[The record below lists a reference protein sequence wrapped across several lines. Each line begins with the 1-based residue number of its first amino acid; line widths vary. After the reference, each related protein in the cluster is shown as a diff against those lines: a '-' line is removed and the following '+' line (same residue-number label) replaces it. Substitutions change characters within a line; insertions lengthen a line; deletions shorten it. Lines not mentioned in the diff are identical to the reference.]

1 MNFSTAAYQSPTQTI
16 ENMQDYYTTILE
28 YYDELFP
35 VSEDIPNF
43 FRRLQIELK
52 KGMPG
57 QAAALVRYLGIGC
70 ATGNLENKLAGSGFD
85 ITGIDKNASMIETA
99 KRRMKRGFSTTRF
112 FEMSTIDMRRFL
124 KQGSFNVIACL
135 DNTLPYLTD
144 ETLLRKFFHD
154 AKELLAPGGRL
165 VLQTLNYDAI
175 PADKPSRLPDRSSVR
190 VTLQRGYIPDAEGLL
205 TLDSALE
212 LGNGKKILL
221 QKTTKVVPL
230 SSTRVEALA
239 REAGFTS
246 CSLFGSYSGD
256 SWSKESPITI
266 ALLG

>member
-16 ENMQDYYTTILE
+16 ENMQDYYTAILE

-35 VSEDIPNF
+35 VSEDVPKF

-52 KGMPG
+52 KEMPG

-144 ETLLRKFFHD
+144 EILLRKFFHD
-154 AKELLAPGGRL
+154 AKELLAPGGKL

-175 PADKPSRLPDRSSVR
+175 PANKPSRLPDRSSVR

-212 LGNGKKILL
+212 LGNGKKLLL
-221 QKTTKVVPL
+221 QKTTKIVPL
-230 SSTRVEALA
+230 SANRLEALA

-246 CSLFGSYSGD
+246 CSLLGSYSGD